1 MLCVLSAQF
10 ANNYRF
16 FPSQNPE
23 KEIEKLAEF
32 LEVQTTKQTIKD
44 IAMATAF
51 DNMQKNKFDITKI
64 IDGEGFIYRKG
75 GLLG

>member
-1 MLCVLSAQF
+1 MQSVSNEKSKKSTRRGVQVV
-10 ANNYRF
+10 
-16 FPSQNPE
+16 P

-51 DNMQKNKFDITKI
+51 DNMQKNKFDMKVVS
-64 IDGEGFIYRKG
+64 K
-75 GLLG
+75 LLFY